1 MSAHTISEGV
11 MPKTKSKQKSKRVWI
26 VLSGLILITIIFL
39 SSQFRTNGRITS
51 SGQNRKYLVY
61 VPDSYDPVTPA
72 PLVFSIHGFVQW
84 PAHQE
89 SMTGWSEL
97 ADEYGFLV
105 VYPQGTGF
113 PLRWNTRPTEDDPG
127 AMGEELQFFS
137 DLFENLS
144 QTYNIDPARIYANG
158 MSNGGGMSDLLAC
171 ELSDRIA
178 AIGGVAGAYRQPR
191 EDCQP
196 ARPVPVI
203 AFHGLDDQIVLYL
216 GGASSRD
223 NQFVFPSIEDWAANW
238 AEINA
243 CAKPPD
249 KTQITAEIDR
259 TSFTGCEEN
268 ADVILYSIEGAGHTW
283 PGGEKLPV
291 WIAGYTN
298 QDINA
303 TALMWEFF
311 SKYQLELE

>member
-1 MSAHTISEGV
+1 
-11 MPKTKSKQKSKRVWI
+11 MPEIKSNLKSKGIRI
-26 VLSGLILITIIFL
+26 VLLGLIVITITFISL
-39 SSQFRTNGRITS
+39 QFRTNGRITS
-51 SGQNRKYLVY
+51 SGKTRKYLLY
-61 VPDSYDPVTPA
+61 VPDSYDPDRPA

-84 PAHQE
+84 PAHQK
-89 SMTGWSEL
+89 SMTDWNKL

-113 PLRWNTRPTEDDPG
+113 PLRWNTRPTEDNPG
-127 AMGEELQFFS
+127 AMQEELQFFS
-137 DLFENLS
+137 DLIEDLS
-144 QTYNIDPARIYANG
+144 RIYNIDPTRIYANG

-196 ARPVPVI
+196 PRPVPVI
-203 AFHGLDDQIVLYL
+203 AFHGLDDPIVPYQ

-223 NQFVFPSIEDWAANW
+223 DQLIFPAIEDWAANW
-238 AEINA
+238 AEFNS
-243 CAKPPD
+243 CANTSEI
-249 KTQITAEIDR
+249 TQITGEISR
-259 TSFTGCEEN
+259 KSYTGCEEN

-291 WIAGYTN
+291 WITGYTN

-303 TALMWEFF
+303 SALMWEFF
-311 SKYQLELE
+311 SKYTLELE